1 MGLRLEMRTNAYYPT
16 AMSIDVLAQK
26 CDDDNKKTIIDRTSL
41 RSVISWYDQLLRQ
54 IFDRGEM
61 VSVTLSSDDS
71 LV

>member
-41 RSVISWYDQLLRQ
+41 RSVIS
-54 IFDRGEM
+54 
-61 VSVTLSSDDS
+61 
-71 LV
+71 